1 MDIKT
6 LVLALALGNLSLC
19 AALFF
24 FEYER
29 KKSLSMSTW
38 AVAKHCQAVAWCL
51 LYFRGVLPDFLSIL
65 LGNSLL
71 FAGMALDAGALWQA
85 AGRSGW
91 RRFVLPALGLS
102 VALFATC
109 YVFDVAP
116 LLRSAGGS
124 LIVAGFFLAGVA
136 ALCLKWREASM
147 LRRFLV
153 VSMGILSLLIAA
165 RGVLAA
171 TVPGFDAELMQLAGF
186 GALYLMML
194 TNAFGY
200 LLLSREKLGSE
211 LARLEV
217 IDAATGVPNRRG
229 FYQALA
235 PWMAL
240 ARRPGLPTALR
251 IRAAVEALPVKTE
264 RAVLQLT
271 ASLGVT
277 TIRAEDS
284 TVSLFKRADEAL
296 QAAKQAGRNQ
306 VAEAPGASTLD
317 VASRPGSQ
325 RRSGAFIGSTL
336 SHSLLGRIFSS
347 RGATGGAGGRLSCH
361 REAAGAGGVAQFA
374 STCCAGAVPG
384 CAAGVASRAWAAAHS
399 KLPAMAN
406 NTVRATALPAEIML
420 APCSMPGRRAPQ
432 YDGVREQKDKKIA
445 TASKQVMLW
454 GGRLPLRAVRTAPL
468 FLTLAR
474 PMMKSLK
481 SLPVWPLAAPLA
493 GWLFLFGASFNFG
506 GFYQILLV
514 AGLIGSVLAAVYHAE
529 VVAHRIGEPYGTLVL
544 ALAVTLIEVAL
555 IVSLMLAGGPE
566 TTGLARDTVFA
577 AIMIILNGIV
587 GICLLLGA
595 GRHREQSFGLL
606 GVSASL
612 ATLAAIAIL
621 TLVLPNYT
629 SSAAGPYYNSSQL
642 IFIAVISL

>member
-38 AVAKHCQAVAWCL
+38 AVAKQCQAVAWCL

-91 RRFVLPALGLS
+91 RRTVLPALGGAL
-102 VALFATC
+102 ALFATC

-186 GALYLMML
+186 GALYLMMP

-240 ARRPGLPTALR
+240 ARRPGLPTALVVLNLDDFKRVNDSYGHPVGDAVLKTVVDICRQQLRDSDLMGRLGGAEFAIQLPRTSLPDALLVAER
-251 IRAAVEALPVKTE
+251 IRCAVAGLPVKTDK
-264 RAVLQLT
+264 AVLNLT

-284 TVSLFKRADEAL
+284 PVSLFKRADEAL
-296 QAAKQAGRNQ
+296 QAAKEAGRNR
-306 VAEAPGASTLD
+306 VMAAPEAATLD
-317 VASRPGSQ
+317 A
-325 RRSGAFIGSTL
+325 
-336 SHSLLGRIFSS
+336 
-347 RGATGGAGGRLSCH
+347 
-361 REAAGAGGVAQFA
+361 
-374 STCCAGAVPG
+374 
-384 CAAGVASRAWAAAHS
+384 
-399 KLPAMAN
+399 
-406 NTVRATALPAEIML
+406 
-420 APCSMPGRRAPQ
+420 
-432 YDGVREQKDKKIA
+432 
-445 TASKQVMLW
+445 
-454 GGRLPLRAVRTAPL
+454 
-468 FLTLAR
+468 
-474 PMMKSLK
+474 
-481 SLPVWPLAAPLA
+481 
-493 GWLFLFGASFNFG
+493 
-506 GFYQILLV
+506 
-514 AGLIGSVLAAVYHAE
+514 
-529 VVAHRIGEPYGTLVL
+529 
-544 ALAVTLIEVAL
+544 
-555 IVSLMLAGGPE
+555 
-566 TTGLARDTVFA
+566 
-577 AIMIILNGIV
+577 
-587 GICLLLGA
+587 
-595 GRHREQSFGLL
+595 
-606 GVSASL
+606 
-612 ATLAAIAIL
+612 
-621 TLVLPNYT
+621 
-629 SSAAGPYYNSSQL
+629 
-642 IFIAVISL
+642 

>member
-38 AVAKHCQAVAWCL
+38 AVAKQCQAVAWCL

-65 LGNSLL
+65 VGNSLL

-91 RRFVLPALGLS
+91 RRIVLPALGLS
-102 VALFATC
+102 IALFAGC
-109 YVFDVAP
+109 YLFDVAP

-153 VSMGILSLLIAA
+153 VSMGLLSLLIAA

-200 LLLSREKLGSE
+200 LLLSREKLGGE

-217 IDAATGVPNRRG
+217 LDTATGVPNRRG

-235 PWMAL
+235 
-240 ARRPGLPTALR
+240 RRPGLPTALVVLNIDHFKR
-251 IRAAVEALPVKTE
+251 VNDSYGHPVGDAVLKAIVDTCRQQLRDSDLMGRLGGAEFAIVLPRTDLADASLVAERVRAAVAALPVKTE

-284 TVSLFKRADEAL
+284 AVSLFKRADDAL
-296 QAAKQAGRNQ
+296 QAAKQAGRNK
-306 VAEAPGASTLD
+306 VVEAQGASTLD
-317 VASRPGSQ
+317 A
-325 RRSGAFIGSTL
+325 
-336 SHSLLGRIFSS
+336 
-347 RGATGGAGGRLSCH
+347 
-361 REAAGAGGVAQFA
+361 
-374 STCCAGAVPG
+374 
-384 CAAGVASRAWAAAHS
+384 
-399 KLPAMAN
+399 
-406 NTVRATALPAEIML
+406 
-420 APCSMPGRRAPQ
+420 
-432 YDGVREQKDKKIA
+432 
-445 TASKQVMLW
+445 
-454 GGRLPLRAVRTAPL
+454 
-468 FLTLAR
+468 
-474 PMMKSLK
+474 
-481 SLPVWPLAAPLA
+481 
-493 GWLFLFGASFNFG
+493 
-506 GFYQILLV
+506 
-514 AGLIGSVLAAVYHAE
+514 
-529 VVAHRIGEPYGTLVL
+529 
-544 ALAVTLIEVAL
+544 
-555 IVSLMLAGGPE
+555 
-566 TTGLARDTVFA
+566 
-577 AIMIILNGIV
+577 
-587 GICLLLGA
+587 
-595 GRHREQSFGLL
+595 
-606 GVSASL
+606 
-612 ATLAAIAIL
+612 
-621 TLVLPNYT
+621 
-629 SSAAGPYYNSSQL
+629 
-642 IFIAVISL
+642 